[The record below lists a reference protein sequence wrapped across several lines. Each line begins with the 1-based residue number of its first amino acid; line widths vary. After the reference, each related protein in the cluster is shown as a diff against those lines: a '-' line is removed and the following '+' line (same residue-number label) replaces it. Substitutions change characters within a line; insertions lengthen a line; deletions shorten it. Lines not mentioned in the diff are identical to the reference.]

1 MRERAVFFLF
11 LLSIFPGTSPA
22 QQPSSK
28 DSQTDVQKLGQRLF
42 EQRCPVCHTKPTIT
56 SKQYSS
62 LTLSKD
68 LIEGNEGAIREIIRN
83 GMAGK
88 MPGFKYGLEPP
99 EIDAIIEYLKT
110 VPKPPQED
118 TGNKAS
124 PAN

>member
-1 MRERAVFFLF
+1 MRERAIFFLF

-22 QQPSSK
+22 QQPSSN
-28 DSQTDVQKLGQRLF
+28 DTQTDVQKMGQRLF

-56 SKQYSS
+56 SKQYS

-68 LIEGNEGAIREIIRN
+68 LIEGNENTMREIIRN
-83 GMAGK
+83 GLPGK
-88 MPGFKYGLEPP
+88 MPGFKYGLEAS

-110 VPKPPQED
+110 VPKPPQEG